1 MKFLPPEIEAYAHEH
16 TRPRPVLFDELRD
29 YTFEHVE
36 LPQMQVGRIEGA
48 LLKMLAALSGARR
61 VLEIGTYTGYS
72 SLCLAEGL
80 PEGGRVI
87 TCDHSEEFTAI
98 ARRFWDQSPH
108 GAKIELRLGDGLE
121 TVRSL
126 ASGEPF
132 DMAFLDADKVRYV
145 DYYEAIVPILNAGGL
160 LVVDNVLWS
169 GQVLTPEA
177 DASAAIA
184 ALNERVLGDDR
195 VENVLLPVRD
205 GINLVRKRP

>member
-1 MKFLPPEIEAYAHEH
+1 MCI
-16 TRPRPVLFDELRD
+16 RD
-29 YTFEHVE
+29 
-36 LPQMQVGRIEGA
+36 R
-48 LLKMLAALSGARR
+48 
-61 VLEIGTYTGYS
+61 
-72 SLCLAEGL
+72 
-80 PEGGRVI
+80 
-87 TCDHSEEFTAI
+87 
-98 ARRFWDQSPH
+98 SPH

-169 GQVLTPEA
+169 GQVLTPES